1 MVLHV
6 HVYHVYIV
14 SLSLSLSLSLE
25 EFWNESGP
33 LIYQSW
39 IDEWII
45 GLHRKPKF
53 PYVFKTL
60 SPSQW
65 WFFVSYLMKVLSI
78 CNLCQPSR
86 SYCVF
91 IKCFG
96 FILSYKP
103 NPDLESLSLS
113 LSLSL
118 SRVCV
123 CVKGGLVGVVLISL
137 MTLFLSLTLLFF
149 SFLFLIIC
157 MDTGLFNLLSKLD

>member
-1 MVLHV
+1 M
-6 HVYHVYIV
+6 
-14 SLSLSLSLSLE
+14 SLDHWSTKAGSM
-25 EFWNESGP
+25 N
-33 LIYQSW
+33 
-39 IDEWII
+39 
-45 GLHRKPKF
+45 GLLVFIENPNFH
-53 PYVFKTL
+53 VFKSL

-103 NPDLESLSLS
+103 NSDFQSLSL
-113 LSLSL
+113 
-118 SRVCV
+118 VCV
-123 CVKGGLVGVVLISL
+123 CMCEGWVGGCSTNFLNDPLSFSNIVF
-137 MTLFLSLTLLFF
+137 LFLF
-149 SFLFLIIC
+149 FLIIC

>member
-14 SLSLSLSLSLE
+14 YLSLSLSLE

-103 NPDLESLSLS
+103 NPDLQSLS

>member
-103 NPDLESLSLS
+103 NPDLQSLSL
-113 LSLSL
+113 
-118 SRVCV
+118 VCV

-137 MTLFLSLTLLFF
+137 MTLFNSF
-149 SFLFLIIC
+149 SNIVFLFLFFLMIC
-157 MDTGLFNLLSKLD
+157 MDTGRSL